1 MDGPVRDPRLALVQR
16 SFAPTRLSADALTG
30 VYDRVFHVRP
40 VVEEDSEALGVDE
53 PASESPLLVLTGG
66 QHA

>member
-1 MDGPVRDPRLALVQR
+1 MDGPARDIRLRSVQR
-16 SFAPTRLSADALTG
+16 SYAPTRLSDDTLMSI
-30 VYDRVFHVRP
+30 YDRVFQARLI
-40 VVEEDSEALGVDE
+40 VEEASESLGVDV